1 MGGLDTPTSGI
12 IAWSVLDSRETLR
25 PAKIAFV
32 FQMPSLLA
40 SLSVVENVEL
50 PLLLGQEKAYLARK
64 AAIEALERIGLSAI
78 ANKLPKKS
86 PGDRHSGWR

>member
-1 MGGLDTPTSGI
+1 MGGLDTPTFGI
-12 IAWSVLDSRETLR
+12 ITWPVLGSRETLR

-50 PLLLGQEKAYLARK
+50 LLLLG
-64 AAIEALERIGLSAI
+64 
-78 ANKLPKKS
+78 
-86 PGDRHSGWR
+86 